1 MSERIESLK
10 AFAELAIGRL
20 DNSLK
25 DLKESEL
32 EWKPVEESNNI
43 RWILTHL
50 SQQWNMGLPRTLL
63 GDMNYKPAG
72 WPEDYVGNKSYSMT
86 KIMEDLKKGRAN
98 MVDGLAKLKI
108 SDLDVEIPSPRGM
121 TKRSARLMMLISEI
135 MHHEGQIAYIRGTIS
150 RKRLTDAH
158 FLE

>member
-1 MSERIESLK
+1 LSERIDSLK
-10 AFAELAIGRL
+10 AFAELALGRL

-25 DLKESEL
+25 DLRESEL

-72 WPEDYVGNKSYSMT
+72 WPDDYVGNKSYTMT
-86 KIMEDLKKGRAN
+86 KILEDLKKGRAN
-98 MVDGLAKLKI
+98 MTDGLAKLKI
-108 SDLDVEIPSPRGM
+108 SELDVEIPSPRGM
-121 TKRSARLMMLISEI
+121 TKRGNRLMMLISEI
-135 MHHEGQIAYIRGTIS
+135 MHHEGQIAYIRGTIA
-150 RKRLTDAH
+150 RKRQTDPH
-158 FLE
+158 FLD